1 MEKQTLSIKI
11 STDFYSRLKN
21 EIGRGNISEFIEK
34 VVSRELDQEQ
44 KELEKKLI
52 ADYQS
57 VAKNKKLQKEA
68 EI

>member
-34 VVSRELDQEQ
+34 VVSRELDQGQ

-52 ADYQS
+52 VDYQS
-57 VAKNKKLQKEA
+57 VAKNKKLQQEA